1 MSTAALIDLPFDISS
16 LILVNIITFEST
28 AIPIERIIPAIPGS
42 VRTAPSEAIATN
54 TIRTYSDRARSAINP
69 SSPYATS
76 IIKKTIARP
85 MIPALTDLTSAFAPI
100 VAVSTDELTSVRDA
114 GSAPPLMRDDVCEA
128 SSFEKPPCLVI
139 SQLLLFITL
148 FAVGAEITLLSSIM
162 MIDCASKALPSE
174 FFSVAV
180 TAP

>member
-28 AIPIERIIPAIPGS
+28 AIPIERIIPAIPGR
-42 VRTAPSEAIATN
+42 VRTAPSAAIAAN
-54 TIRTYSDRARSAINP
+54 TTRTYSDSARSAMSP
-69 SSPYATS
+69 SNPYATS
-76 IIKKTIARP
+76 IIRKTIARP
-85 MIPALTDLTSAFAPI
+85 MIPALTDLTRALAPM
-100 VAVSTDELTSVRDA
+100 VAVSTEELTSVRDA
-114 GSAPPLMRDDVCEA
+114 GSAPPLIRDDVCEA

-148 FAVGAEITLLSSIM
+148 FAVGAEITLSSSIM
-162 MIDCASKALPSE
+162 MIDCASNALPSE
-174 FFSVAV
+174 FFRVEV